1 MLFAHIPESA
11 KTFAGREACTGAEVA
26 GKGARGRECLLRASA
41 GEHLGRGQD
50 GDGSVVVKRLLE
62 EVALQASSSI
72 CHDVWR

>member
-1 MLFAHIPESA
+1 MYWGRG
-11 KTFAGREACTGAEVA
+11 GRERSKREGVLAEFT
-26 GKGARGRECLLRASA
+26 LA

-62 EVALQASSSI
+62 EVTLQTRSLI